1 MIRSAAVALA
11 LVLVLVLVTGCAR
24 PAGDPIPAH
33 RPDAVPLNTGPERI
47 IAGTLPADGPVRR
60 IRGESHPVAVHRIT
74 LAAGR
79 LVDVSVESGSAL
91 SPWIE
96 ARPVDGDP
104 AEAVRFDEILTG
116 TGAARI
122 AILPRRDGPWDI
134 EVCDALARTA
144 DYTLRIAPLRERP
157 VLRLDLGVGPTIDG
171 SEPPA
176 TAVFPVATGRTYR
189 IRITADGFAPHA
201 VAALPGAAPRRVTD
215 GTMTVRAERGGLAIL
230 QVRSLSAA
238 AGPCRVVVDECWP

>member
-1 MIRSAAVALA
+1 MIRTTAVL
-11 LVLVLVLVTGCAR
+11 LVLCAGCAR
-24 PAGDPIPAH
+24 PTVDSVPTRG
-33 RPDAVPLNTGPERI
+33 PDSTPVTTGPERVI
-47 IAGTLPADGPVRR
+47 TGSLPTDGPVRR
-60 IRGESHPVAVHRIT
+60 IRGENHPVAVHRID

-79 LVDVSVESGSAL
+79 LMDVSVEADRGLA
-91 SPWIE
+91 PWIE

-104 AEAVRFDEILTG
+104 SETVRFDEILTG

-134 EVCDALARTA
+134 EVCDALARSA
-144 DYTLRIAPLRERP
+144 DYTLRIAPLRERQ
-157 VLRLDLGVGPTIDG
+157 VLHLDLGVAPTIDG

-176 TAVFPVATGRTYR
+176 TAVFPVAAGRTYR

-201 VAALPGAAPRRVTD
+201 VAALPGATPRRVTD
-215 GTMTVRAERGGLAIL
+215 GMMTVQTARGGLAIL